1 MTPVTRH
8 TIDYT
13 SLNHLAS
20 LTEET
25 VMQETIGPLLEKQSN
40 LLLDLLDD
48 DVMNEVLSLCSPV
61 ELSLGDKL
69 ICAGS
74 PIERVYFLQSGIASI
89 VVVSETGRETEA
101 GIVGKEGFVPIGALA
116 GVETSMTEIIV
127 QAPGKANAI
136 DIEDFRSLIAK
147 NRFFL
152 EIMIAALHASRAQV
166 ECTAS
171 SNAVHTVTQRLA
183 RWLLMCQDRVE
194 GNHLQLT
201 HDFLSKMLAVRRAS
215 VTDALH
221 ILESEG
227 WIRSERARIVIKNRA
242 GLQAYARDLY
252 GLAEAESA
260 RVFMRFRK
268 DDVSSYETKPSTEKI
283 A

>member
-1 MTPVTRH
+1 
-8 TIDYT
+8 
-13 SLNHLAS
+13 
-20 LTEET
+20 
-25 VMQETIGPLLEKQSN
+25 MQETIGPLLEKQSN

-260 RVFMRFRK
+260 RVFKRFRK
-268 DDVSSYETKPSTEKI
+268 DDAPAHQTKPSTEKI

>member
-1 MTPVTRH
+1 
-8 TIDYT
+8 
-13 SLNHLAS
+13 
-20 LTEET
+20 
-25 VMQETIGPLLEKQSN
+25 MQETIGPLLEKQSN